1 MMHLVLEIHT
11 EEVYSGI
18 TETEEKE
25 LQHYIY

>member
-11 EEVYSGI
+11 EEGYSGI
-18 TETEEKE
+18 TEAEERE